1 MRLFKKKNKIELSW
15 NLTNDLKPNIKN
27 YKDDYDKI
35 NALKC
40 FLIRNNFSLD
50 CIDEILEN
58 KNPFHEI
65 INHFKQVGS
74 GGLYNGGTIEEDTL
88 YRAIRLV
95 ELSII
100 ENKSFNKTIN
110 WLFGAFIDN
119 ILLSAGYMYTTHHKY
134 PFSKYTYK
142 EMLER
147 LNDGEVVLDEVLMT
161 AFHISFLR
169 SNKDMDNFLS
179 RFDWYWENGI
189 NTVAKQFAE
198 EIGGEEYLKGLFYKN
213 IENSIKN
220 YKPYSVKRII
230 ENNDVNTYIDA
241 DIHNILFSSDNDANL
256 TLFKECFNDFK
267 EDIQNIKVFYLEANN
282 EVYNKYFD
290 YELTDNILFNKDNY
304 TLQFT
309 PYTSTGRL
317 SKYILKISAIFN
329 IKNDFIIQT
338 HLFYSKANLLEKI
351 EINLQSG
358 DYERVII
365 VKKIDGELILDS
377 IKEHNIFKDAFPIT
391 IYKKDYNKNN

>member
-1 MRLFKKKNKIELSW
+1 
-15 NLTNDLKPNIKN
+15 
-27 YKDDYDKI
+27 
-35 NALKC
+35 
-40 FLIRNNFSLD
+40 
-50 CIDEILEN
+50 
-58 KNPFHEI
+58 
-65 INHFKQVGS
+65 
-74 GGLYNGGTIEEDTL
+74 
-88 YRAIRLV
+88 
-95 ELSII
+95 
-100 ENKSFNKTIN
+100 
-110 WLFGAFIDN
+110 
-119 ILLSAGYMYTTHHKY
+119 
-134 PFSKYTYK
+134 
-142 EMLER
+142 
-147 LNDGEVVLDEVLMT
+147 
-161 AFHISFLR
+161 
-169 SNKDMDNFLS
+169 MDNFLS
-179 RFDWYWENGI
+179 CFDWYWENGI

-213 IENSIKN
+213 IENSLKN
-220 YKPYSVKRII
+220 YKPYSAKRII

-241 DIHNILFSSDNDANL
+241 DIHDILFSSDNDVNL

-365 VKKIDGELILDS
+365 VKKIDGELILDL
-377 IKEHNIFKDAFPIT
+377 IKEHNIFKNAFPIT

>member
-58 KNPFHEI
+58 KN
-65 INHFKQVGS
+65 
-74 GGLYNGGTIEEDTL
+74 
-88 YRAIRLV
+88 
-95 ELSII
+95 
-100 ENKSFNKTIN
+100 FNKTIN

-179 RFDWYWENGI
+179 CFDWYWENGI

-220 YKPYSVKRII
+220 YKPYSAKRII

-290 YELTDNILFNKDNY
+290 YELLIIFYLIRIIILYNLRHILQLVDYQNIY
-304 TLQFT
+304 
-309 PYTSTGRL
+309 
-317 SKYILKISAIFN
+317 
-329 IKNDFIIQT
+329 
-338 HLFYSKANLLEKI
+338 
-351 EINLQSG
+351 
-358 DYERVII
+358 
-365 VKKIDGELILDS
+365 
-377 IKEHNIFKDAFPIT
+377 
-391 IYKKDYNKNN
+391 